1 MGTQPRSRSRL
12 DRRTRA
18 ARAERADARARLL
31 GAAGKLIAARGY
43 RGASVDGIAAEAGFS
58 KGAVYWHF
66 ESKEDLLHTLIEER
80 VRERMEGLLDRLS
93 EGPAAIDAGRDVGD
107 RYMGLLTEDRELV
120 LLMVE
125 YWSMAVR
132 DPELA
137 DRYAERQA
145 QWRKALASGLA
156 ARQARLGAAEVGIP
170 TIRAATAFL
179 ALGSGLAME
188 SLIDPDSV
196 PPDLFGEIVG
206 LVFQGALATREAG
219 PDS

>member
-1 MGTQPRSRSRL
+1 MSAQPRSRDRV
-12 DRRTRA
+12 DRRTRG

-31 GAAGKLIAARGY
+31 AAAGKLIAERGY

-66 ESKEDLLHTLIEER
+66 RSKEDLLHTLIEER
-80 VRERMEGLLDRLS
+80 VRERMEGLVERLRA
-93 EGPAAIDAGRDVGD
+93 GPAAMDAGHDVGD
-107 RYMGLLTEDRELV
+107 RYMEMLAGDRELV

-137 DRYAERQA
+137 GRYAERQA
-145 QWRKALASGLA
+145 AWRRALADGLA
-156 ARQARLGAAEVGIP
+156 ARQTRLGVPDVGLP

-179 ALGSGLAME
+179 ALASGLAME
-188 SLIDPDSV
+188 RLADPDAV
-196 PPDLFGEIVG
+196 PSDLFGEIVG
-206 LVFQGALATREAG
+206 LVFQGALASRGA
-219 PDS
+219 PPAP